1 MQKNFSDL
9 YFINLRNK
17 PKKFEYNFERK
28 DDYTNFDLRHCVF
41 LDDLSVSSPSYV
53 VIPVVGY
60 IKESE
65 VTIGF
70 ETVKVVSFID
80 LLTKKEIVSGTDFGY
95 FPASGLVYN
104 KVQPLHND
112 DLLLLSKLY
121 KTLSK
126 EDIERYSQVLDEIKK
141 ITTEEANKYFDVLR
155 EINNFSDA
163 ICLSKKNN
171 GGTN

>member
-1 MQKNFSDL
+1 MEKNFSNL

-17 PKKFEYNFERK
+17 PKKFDYNFERK
-28 DDYTNFDLRHCVF
+28 DDYTNFDLRHCIF

-60 IKESE
+60 FKESE

-70 ETVKVVSFID
+70 ETIKVVTFVD
-80 LLTKKEIVSGTDFGY
+80 LLTKKEIVSGTDFNY

-104 KVQPLHND
+104 NVQALHNA

-121 KTLSK
+121 KTLSE

-141 ITTEEANKYFDVLR
+141 ITTEEACKFFDALR

-163 ICLSKKNN
+163 ISLSKNNN
-171 GGTN
+171 GGAN